1 MSNDNPQLPTPD
13 LDEIETERQIQAAGL
28 TAPRVTPADI
38 DAEIQAGTI
47 TYFTAAEG
55 VSGGIALDDLEK
67 HGRYSSA
74 IRLAALNPL
83 QRKTFCVITLA
94 NGFSVTG
101 ESACVDPRNFNPQI
115 GRDIAYRNARRQLW
129 PLLGFRLAD
138 KLHACKTL
146 GIPPETSLVY
156 GTVHEV
162 DPGLVPVS
170 TIDQFLPPEDDT
182 NDVPNR

>member
-1 MSNDNPQLPTPD
+1 MSNDNTQLPTPD

-28 TAPRVTPADI
+28 TAPRVTPADL

-47 TYFTAAEG
+47 TYFTAAG
-55 VSGGIALDDLEK
+55 
-67 HGRYSSA
+67 
-74 IRLAALNPL
+74 
-83 QRKTFCVITLA
+83 QRKTFCIITLA

-138 KLHACKTL
+138 KIASQRDVKSPTAASADNADLPL
-146 GIPPETSLVY
+146 
-156 GTVHEV
+156 EV
-162 DPGLVPVS
+162 RIASRIS
-170 TIDQFLPPEDDT
+170 TDLQFS
-182 NDVPNR
+182 NV